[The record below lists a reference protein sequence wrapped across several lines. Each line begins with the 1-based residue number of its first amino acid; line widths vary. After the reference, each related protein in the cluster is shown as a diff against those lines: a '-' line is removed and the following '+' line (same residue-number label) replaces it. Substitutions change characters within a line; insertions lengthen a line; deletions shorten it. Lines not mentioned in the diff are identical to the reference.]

1 MTLISNEIFETYTI
15 RERDC
20 EQVRAINL
28 LACQGYTVIDLEGNI
43 IDKWNLNKKNK
54 PNLEYNRIPKLK
66 KQ

>member
-15 RERDC
+15 RERVC

-54 PNLEYNRIPKLK
+54 PFRI
-66 KQ
+66 